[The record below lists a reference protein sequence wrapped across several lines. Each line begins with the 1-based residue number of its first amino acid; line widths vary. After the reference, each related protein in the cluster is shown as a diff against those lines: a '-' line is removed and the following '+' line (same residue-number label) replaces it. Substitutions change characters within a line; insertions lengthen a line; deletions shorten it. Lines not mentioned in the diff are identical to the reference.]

1 MNRRG
6 GKREGAGRK
15 KSRTTMYYSVHLH
28 FVALMSFVTI
38 IAKSINFD
46 SIGKMQ
52 KCSRFSDCN
61 SEPMWKVSDK
71 LKNCFLFFF
80 VYSLKDVVLHCS
92 EIPLN

>member
-1 MNRRG
+1 
-6 GKREGAGRK
+6 
-15 KSRTTMYYSVHLH
+15 
-28 FVALMSFVTI
+28 MSFDMI

-52 KCSRFSDCN
+52 KCSRFSDCK

-71 LKNCFLFFF
+71 QKIDIAFYFF
-80 VYSLKDVVLHCS
+80 VYSLRDLELRCT